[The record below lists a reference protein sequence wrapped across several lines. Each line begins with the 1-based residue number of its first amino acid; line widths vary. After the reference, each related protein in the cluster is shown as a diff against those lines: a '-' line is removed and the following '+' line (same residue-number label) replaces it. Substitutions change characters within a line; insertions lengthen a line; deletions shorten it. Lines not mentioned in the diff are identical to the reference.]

1 MDNLQESLL
10 LTRVLLALLFENLE
24 DGELKDVSDFVNRLA
39 LDLLLEVLH
48 RFVRV
53 RFVEEKE
60 SVAFGRK
67 VSFCLEKSLNFI
79 VDLPD
84 DVGSEVHM
92 DVVEA
97 DNCIPADIGRRVGQ
111 VVGDSS
117 SQGLDHAFMH
127 DPRHQTKSPSP
138 DVLVMPNEVVSEG
151 VAG

>member
-60 SVAFGRK
+60 SIAFG
-67 VSFCLEKSLNFI
+67 
-79 VDLPD
+79 
-84 DVGSEVHM
+84 
-92 DVVEA
+92 
-97 DNCIPADIGRRVGQ
+97 
-111 VVGDSS
+111 
-117 SQGLDHAFMH
+117 
-127 DPRHQTKSPSP
+127 
-138 DVLVMPNEVVSEG
+138 
-151 VAG
+151 

>member
-60 SVAFGRK
+60 SVAFG
-67 VSFCLEKSLNFI
+67 
-79 VDLPD
+79 
-84 DVGSEVHM
+84 
-92 DVVEA
+92 
-97 DNCIPADIGRRVGQ
+97 
-111 VVGDSS
+111 
-117 SQGLDHAFMH
+117 
-127 DPRHQTKSPSP
+127 
-138 DVLVMPNEVVSEG
+138 
-151 VAG
+151 